1 MDKDYAEYLINKT
14 RDDYNLISDDFSRT
28 RMNAWEEIKFLFDN
42 YLKAGDKALDI
53 GCGNGRYY
61 DLIKSK
67 GSFYTGLDNSGKLVE
82 IARKMHPSAD
92 FVLGEGLALPFSDS
106 YFNRIF
112 AIAFLHHIPS
122 KELRLKFLSEAK
134 RTLSSGGTL
143 IITVWKFH
151 RIKEIFLL
159 LKYTLLKLLGISKL
173 GFKDIFEPWAN
184 KTKRYYHWFSKRE
197 LENLAK
203 QSGFKIIKS
212 GIAKNKKNNR
222 RNIYIVA
229 EK

>member
-1 MDKDYAEYLINKT
+1 MEKDYVEYLINKT
-14 RDDYNLISDDFSRT
+14 RNDYNLISDDFSRT
-28 RMNAWEEIKFLFDN
+28 RMNIWEEIKFLFGN
-42 YLKAGDKALDI
+42 YLEAGDRVLDI
-53 GCGNGRYY
+53 GCGNGRYC

-67 GSFYTGLDNSGKLVE
+67 GSFYTGLDNSEKLIE
-82 IARKMHPSAD
+82 TAKKIHPWAD
-92 FVLGEGLALPFSDS
+92 FVLGEGLVLPFPDDH
-106 YFNRIF
+106 FNRIF

-122 KELRLKFLSEAK
+122 KELRLKFFSEAK
-134 RTLSSGGTL
+134 RALLPGGLL

-159 LKYTLLKLLGISKL
+159 LKYTLLKLSGISKL
-173 GFKDIFEPWAN
+173 DFKDILDPWAN
-184 KTKRYYHWFSKRE
+184 KTKRYYHWFSRRE

-212 GIAKNKKNNR
+212 GIAKNKKGNR

-229 EK
+229 GK

>member
-14 RDDYNLISDDFSRT
+14 KDDYNLISDDFSRT